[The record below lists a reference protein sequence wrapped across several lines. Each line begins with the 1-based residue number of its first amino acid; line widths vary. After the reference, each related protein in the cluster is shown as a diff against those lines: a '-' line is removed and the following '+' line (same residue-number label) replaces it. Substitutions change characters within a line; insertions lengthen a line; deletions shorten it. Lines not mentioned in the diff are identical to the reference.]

1 MFMYYSFLVILLISR
16 YITHFPTPFK
26 ATEGNG
32 VDRIK
37 DNGRGVMEGRTV
49 STEGLPSNN
58 QLPSRRKTE
67 PWFKPIT
74 HTKIFL

>member
-37 DNGRGVMEGRTV
+37 DNGRGGKVEGGTV
-49 STEGLPSNN
+49 STEGLPSDN
-58 QLPSRRKTE
+58 QQRDTE
-67 PWFKPIT
+67 
-74 HTKIFL
+74 

>member
-37 DNGRGVMEGRTV
+37 DNGRGVMEGGVGIVGRIA
-49 STEGLPSNN
+49 L
-58 QLPSRRKTE
+58 
-67 PWFKPIT
+67 
-74 HTKIFL
+74 